1 MSGFTEMNKDI
12 KVLVMGPRLN
22 ARQGA
27 GGAVVLFENLLDE
40 LQAHN
45 ISHTIIDTNK
55 SNHQSKGLFVF
66 NIISR
71 FISLRRRHDVIF
83 LNSSR
88 DYLYLL
94 PLMFFFNTI
103 GTKKIVLRKF
113 GGELDQDLKKKT
125 KGAIIKRLLSKLDM
139 VFVESKLLLGQL
151 KAINPNTY
159 WFPNVR
165 ERNAS
170 VSVVADYQKRFVFI
184 SHIKESKGVKE
195 LLEAFKQLDSSYSLH
210 FYGTL
215 VEQELSALIAD
226 TPNTAYKGHIA
237 PEQVYQTIC
246 EYDVVVLPTHYP
258 GEGYPGIL
266 IEAYACAKPVI
277 STYWKQI
284 PEIVNDGVT
293 GYLVTPGNAEELINA
308 IKNIE
313 TNYATLSVNALNKFD
328 EFDSKLV
335 SDKIFNLLL
344 N

>member
-1 MSGFTEMNKDI
+1 MPGFTEMNKNI

-66 NIISR
+66 SIISR
-71 FISLRRRHDVIF
+71 FISLRRRHDIIF

-103 GTKKIVLRKF
+103 GPKKIVLRKF

-139 VFVESKLLLGQL
+139 VFVESKQLLGQV
-151 KAINPNTY
+151 KAINAKTY

-165 ERNAS
+165 ERNS
-170 VSVVADYQKRFVFI
+170 SLTGTSDFKKRFVFI

-195 LLEAFKQLDSSYSLH
+195 LLSAFDQLDSTYTLD

-215 VEQELSALIAD
+215 VQPDLLPLINTAL
-226 TPNTAYKGHIA
+226 NTAYKGHIT
-237 PEQVYQTIC
+237 PGQVYGTISA
-246 EYDVVVLPTHYP
+246 YDVVVLPTYYP

-284 PEIVNDGVT
+284 PEIVIDGTT
-293 GYLVTPGNAEELINA
+293 GYLVAPGNVEELITA

-328 EFDSKLV
+328 EFDSKMV
-335 SDKIFNLLL
+335 SEKIFKLLL